1 MASLKKVHQM
11 LCLYLIEEIMDEEEF
26 VLLCKAYRP
35 SNLPFPHPANA
46 KFSLVN
52 KDPAEGKA
60 DLRVEKRNIP
70 LLFDVF

>member
-1 MASLKKVHQM
+1 MASLKKVHEM

-46 KFSLVN
+46 KFSLVS
-52 KDPAEGKA
+52 KDPDKGKA
-60 DLRVEKRNIP
+60 DFRVEKRDIP
-70 LLFDVF
+70 FAF